1 MAEYSILQ
9 VPVRGIFRSLS
20 MGVKLILICFLAL
33 FMTIPSF
40 FVYGLVNE
48 RTNRA
53 KEVANEIGSGVGGP
67 QTFLGP
73 TLAIPYTASGSSSS
87 APLERGTYFVFPAD
101 GNATIKT
108 ATEERHRSLFRVPVF
123 QADLVFDAN
132 FDLAGIPAALPKDAT
147 LNWDGAEI
155 LVGVS
160 DPRGALADAVLT
172 SDAGAVTL
180 TPAKTIDS
188 VVIGEQKQQQKLSLI
203 GAQAGEQAKPGS
215 KFHVKSVLKFSGANR
230 IAVLAY
236 GKTTHLTAQ
245 GDWRTPGFDG
255 GIPPV
260 TRNLNEQGYTATWSV
275 PFIARNVRSEGA
287 GHILASLDT
296 TSLGISFVEVADPYQ
311 SVDRSLKYA
320 LLFLGMVFLSYFV
333 FEATTRKSV
342 HPAQYVLV
350 GIAQLIFYLL
360 LLSFAERIGF
370 NYGFLIAGAATVG
383 LLSVNAAWIFESRM
397 QGVRAFAIFSLLYTM
412 IYLLL
417 TLEDNALLVGS
428 VASFLVVAAAMYFT
442 RTIDWSGSVSGT
454 SSPLPVIQEGTR

>member
-20 MGVKLILICFLAL
+20 MGVKLILVCLLAL

-53 KEVANEIGSGVGGP
+53 KEVADEIGSGVGGP

-73 TLAIPYTASGSSSS
+73 TLAIPYSAPGSSPS
-87 APLERGTYFVFPAD
+87 APLERGTYFVFPAE
-101 GNATIKT
+101 GNAAIKT

-132 FDLAGIPAALPKDAT
+132 FDLTGIPAALPKDAT

-172 SDAGAVTL
+172 SDSGTLTL
-180 TPAKTIDS
+180 TPAKAIDS
-188 VVIGEQKQQQKLSLI
+188 VVIGEQKQQKLSLI
-203 GAQAGEQAKPGS
+203 GAQVNEAKPGN

-236 GKTTHLTAQ
+236 GKTTHLMAQ

-255 GIPPV
+255 GIPPA
-260 TRNLNEQGYTATWSV
+260 TRNLNEQGYTASWTV
-275 PFIARNVRSEGA
+275 PFIARNVRCEGA
-287 GHILASLDT
+287 GNILASLDT

-320 LLFLGMVFLSYFV
+320 ILFLGMVFLSYFV

-370 NYGFLIAGAATVG
+370 NYGFLIAGTATVG
-383 LLSVNAAWIFESRM
+383 LLSINAAWIFESRM

-428 VASFLVVAAAMYFT
+428 VASFLVVAAAMNIT
-442 RTIDWSGSVSGT
+442 RTIDWWGSVSGA
-454 SSPLPVIQEGTR
+454 SSSVPVNQEGTR

>member
-9 VPVRGIFRSLS
+9 VPVRGVFRSLS

-73 TLAIPYTASGSSSS
+73 TLAIPYTAPGSSPS

-101 GNATIKT
+101 GNATVKT

-132 FDLAGIPAALPKDAT
+132 FDLSGIPSALPKDAT
-147 LNWDGAEI
+147 LNWERAEI

-160 DPRGALADAVLT
+160 DVRGAQADAVVISET
-172 SDAGAVTL
+172 GTVTL

-203 GAQAGEQAKPGS
+203 GAQLSEAKPGS
-215 KFHVKSVLKFSGANR
+215 KFHVRSVLKFSGANR

-245 GDWRTPGFDG
+245 GAWRTPGFDG

-287 GHILASLDT
+287 GNILASLET

-311 SVDRSLKYA
+311 SVERSLKYA
-320 LLFLGMVFLSYFV
+320 LLFLGMVFLSYFI

-383 LLSVNAAWIFESRM
+383 LLSVNAAWIFESRI

-442 RTIDWSGSVSGT
+442 RTIDWSGSVSGASGSIPAT
-454 SSPLPVIQEGTR
+454 QEGTR

>member
-73 TLAIPYTASGSSSS
+73 TLAIPYSAPGSSPS
-87 APLERGTYFVFPAD
+87 APLERGTYFVFPAE
-101 GNATIKT
+101 GNAAIKT

-132 FDLAGIPAALPKDAT
+132 FDLTGVPEALPKDAT
-147 LNWDGAEI
+147 LNWDRAEV

-160 DPRGALADAVLT
+160 DARGALADAVLT
-172 SDAGAVTL
+172 SDAGTVTL
-180 TPAKTIDS
+180 TPAKAVDS
-188 VVIGEQKQQQKLSLI
+188 VVMGEQKQQKLSLI
-203 GAQAGEQAKPGS
+203 GAQVSEAKPGN

-236 GKTTHLTAQ
+236 GKTTRLTAQ

-255 GIPPV
+255 GIPPA
-260 TRNLNEQGYTATWSV
+260 TRNLNEQGYTATWTV

-287 GHILASLDT
+287 GNILASLDT
-296 TSLGISFVEVADPYQ
+296 TNLGISFVEVADPYQ
-311 SVDRSLKYA
+311 SVERSLKYA

-383 LLSVNAAWIFESRM
+383 LLSINAAWIFESRM
-397 QGVRAFAIFSLLYTM
+397 QGLRAFAIFSLLYTL

-428 VASFLVVAAAMYFT
+428 VTSFLVVAAAMYFT
-442 RTIDWSGSVSGT
+442 RTIDWSGSVSGA
-454 SSPLPVIQEGTR
+454 SSSVPVNQEGTR